1 MHYCCVL
8 FVLSDLDFGT
18 LVQLMSCVDFW
29 LRVRVGGCH
38 LSSDLLCFS
47 ALPVLC
53 LLPSLAEK
61 LGGKLTT
68 SSNGDL

>member
-47 ALPVLC
+47 EFPGRMPYRHWLSCICIFTTAIVLQH
-53 LLPSLAEK
+53 
-61 LGGKLTT
+61 
-68 SSNGDL
+68 